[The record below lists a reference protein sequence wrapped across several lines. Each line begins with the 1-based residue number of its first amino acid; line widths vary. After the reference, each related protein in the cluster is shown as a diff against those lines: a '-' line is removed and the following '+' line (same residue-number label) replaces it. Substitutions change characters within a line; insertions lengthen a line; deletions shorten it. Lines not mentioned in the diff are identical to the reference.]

1 MQSLADRRHYQH
13 NKFVNRLVSFDV
25 PNHLHFYSKLLC
37 NFIDVHSGINLS
49 VVSFPRTNVG
59 VHSPLFQSVM
69 AASSMP
75 YI

>member
-1 MQSLADRRHYQH
+1 MQSLADCRHYQH
-13 NKFVNRLVSFDV
+13 SKFVNRLVSFDV

-37 NFIDVHSGINLS
+37 NFIDVHSGLNLS
-49 VVSFPRTNVG
+49 VVSCPRTNVG
-59 VHSPLFQSVM
+59 VRSPLFQSVM